1 MKLQRLENS
10 NAFFKAQCHKTGF
23 SQAQIFFMKPQR
35 CSQELAAAADVSVAA
50 SQSGDDE
57 REEGSESEGE
67 ELTSLEEM
75 LGQFAPA
82 SSPADFTSHTLGKA
96 SG

>member
-1 MKLQRLENS
+1 LETA
-10 NAFFKAQCHKTGF
+10 NAFIKAQCKKLVF
-23 SQAQIFFMKPQR
+23 FKRIFFVKPQR
-35 CSQELAAAADVSVAA
+35 CSQELAVAADVSVAA
-50 SQSGDDE
+50 SQSGEEE
-57 REEGSESEGE
+57 REEGSECEE

-82 SSPADFTSHTLGKA
+82 DFTSHTLGKA

>member
-1 MKLQRLENS
+1 
-10 NAFFKAQCHKTGF
+10 
-23 SQAQIFFMKPQR
+23 MKPQR
-35 CSQELAAAADVSVAA
+35 CWQELAAAADASVAA
-50 SQSGDDE
+50 SQSGEEEEEGSE
-57 REEGSESEGE
+57 REEEGSESEEEE

-75 LGQFAPA
+75 LGQFAPS

>member
-1 MKLQRLENS
+1 M
-10 NAFFKAQCHKTGF
+10 
-23 SQAQIFFMKPQR
+23 
-35 CSQELAAAADVSVAA
+35 SVAA
-50 SQSGDDE
+50 SQSGEEE
-57 REEGSESEGE
+57 REEGSEEEEGE

-82 SSPADFTSHTLGKA
+82 DFTSHTLGKA

>member
-1 MKLQRLENS
+1 
-10 NAFFKAQCHKTGF
+10 
-23 SQAQIFFMKPQR
+23 MKPQR
-35 CSQELAAAADVSVAA
+35 FSQELAAAADMSVSA
-50 SQSGDDE
+50 SQSGG
-57 REEGSESEGE
+57 EEGSEEEE

-82 SSPADFTSHTLGKA
+82 SSPADFISHTLGKA

>member
-1 MKLQRLENS
+1 MPNT
-10 NAFFKAQCHKTGF
+10 FFPKRN
-23 SQAQIFFMKPQR
+23 FFLMKPQR

-50 SQSGDDE
+50 SQSGE
-57 REEGSESEGE
+57 EEEGSESEE

-75 LGQFAPA
+75 LGQFALA
-82 SSPADFTSHTLGKA
+82 ASPADFTSHTLGKA

>member
-1 MKLQRLENS
+1 
-10 NAFFKAQCHKTGF
+10 
-23 SQAQIFFMKPQR
+23 MKPQR
-35 CSQELAAAADVSVAA
+35 CSQELAAAADTSVAA
-50 SQSGDDE
+50 SQSGEEEE
-57 REEGSESEGE
+57 REEGSESEEE

-82 SSPADFTSHTLGKA
+82 ASPADFTSHTLGKA

>member
-1 MKLQRLENS
+1 MPKKN
-10 NAFFKAQCHKTGF
+10 CF
-23 SQAQIFFMKPQR
+23 SQAHFFFETTS

-50 SQSGDDE
+50 SQSG
-57 REEGSESEGE
+57 EEGSESEEE

-82 SSPADFTSHTLGKA
+82 SSPADFISHNPGKA
-96 SG
+96 SGSII

>member
-1 MKLQRLENS
+1 
-10 NAFFKAQCHKTGF
+10 
-23 SQAQIFFMKPQR
+23 MKPQR
-35 CSQELAAAADVSVAA
+35 CSQELAAAAVSVAA
-50 SQSGDDE
+50 SQSGEEEVSETEEEDE
-57 REEGSESEGE
+57 M
-67 ELTSLEEM
+67 TSLEEM

>member
-1 MKLQRLENS
+1 
-10 NAFFKAQCHKTGF
+10 
-23 SQAQIFFMKPQR
+23 MKPQR

-50 SQSGDDE
+50 SQSGEDE
-57 REEGSESEGE
+57 REEEIESEE

-75 LGQFAPA
+75 LNQFAPA
-82 SSPADFTSHTLGKA
+82 ALSADFTSHTLGKA

>member
-1 MKLQRLENS
+1 
-10 NAFFKAQCHKTGF
+10 
-23 SQAQIFFMKPQR
+23 MKPQR
-35 CSQELAAAADVSVAA
+35 CSQELAASADVSVAA
-50 SQSGDDE
+50 SQSGEDE
-57 REEGSESEGE
+57 REEGSESEE

-82 SSPADFTSHTLGKA
+82 AASADFTSHTLGKA

>member
-1 MKLQRLENS
+1 LETATVFS
-10 NAFFKAQCHKTGF
+10 KRNAKIPVLVF
-23 SQAQIFFMKPQR
+23 SKRNFFMKSQR

-50 SQSGDDE
+50 SQSGEEE
-57 REEGSESEGE
+57 REEGSESEEEE

-82 SSPADFTSHTLGKA
+82 SSPADFTSHALGKA

>member
-1 MKLQRLENS
+1 
-10 NAFFKAQCHKTGF
+10 
-23 SQAQIFFMKPQR
+23 MKPQR
-35 CSQELAAAADVSVAA
+35 CSQELAAAADASVAA
-50 SQSGDDE
+50 SQSG
-57 REEGSESEGE
+57 EEEGEDGSESEEEE

-82 SSPADFTSHTLGKA
+82 SLQNCASHTLGKA